1 VRSLPTVKLF
11 KEGAPVD
18 EFMGVLPEEAV
29 REFLEHHL
37 EPQDNPGME
46 VVEKALESGDQPRA
60 MEGLNKLLS
69 DQPESDQ
76 IRLKLATLQADC
88 GELDQSTDTLKFL
101 TDVGK
106 EESLYTSLLV

>member
-1 VRSLPTVKLF
+1 
-11 KEGAPVD
+11 
-18 EFMGVLPEEAV
+18 
-29 REFLEHHL
+29 
-37 EPQDNPGME
+37 ME